1 MRRKR
6 IAPGSRLTV
15 EFTAQEWS
23 DLAEQ
28 TLVELEAIAQV
39 EVFGEQRRVRW
50 TLDDIED
57 AQGHVAATANH
68 TNDTKLR
75 RRLEKLFD
83 RLQIFLDE
91 YDDNVA

>member
-1 MRRKR
+1 M
-6 IAPGSRLTV
+6 
-15 EFTAQEWS
+15 
-23 DLAEQ
+23 
-28 TLVELEAIAQV
+28 
-39 EVFGEQRRVRW
+39 RW

-83 RLQIFLDE
+83 RLQMFLDE